1 MRMITIAHRI
11 QLMPNNKQKTYFRKA
26 IGCCRLAYNW
36 GLAEWKRRYKEGE
49 RGLSGRKLRN
59 NFNKIR
65 GEQFPFTYEVTKYAT
80 AHAFDDLQ
88 RAFDNFFAHRAEY
101 PRPHRKKDDIGSFYV
116 GNDHPE
122 RLLTDTND
130 SLKFLKG
137 IAYNTKGK
145 HQYLNVPNLGRVKM
159 SQRLR
164 FNGKV
169 LGVKVSQDGDKF
181 FASFQV
187 PITEEEY
194 LRTHPKAA
202 AKKHGAVGIDF
213 GLDEAMTLS
222 DGIAIH
228 NPRTLHKHQRKITR
242 LSRQLSKRQH
252 AKTKQERLQGVKR
265 SNNYKKL
272 SHRLGREQR
281 HVTAIRQDFTQKLT
295 TILTTHYKAICI
307 EDLNVKGMQRGKLA
321 KSVSDMAFGE
331 LRRQIEYKA
340 AMNGVSVTVADRFYP
355 SSKTCSHCGAKK
367 EDLTLKDRTF
377 VCPECGHT
385 INRDLNAALNLLSLI
400 TNQVGADYPELTP
413 ADLTA
418 LHSRFTLN
426 GIATSK
432 VETGRQRK
440 L

>member
-1 MRMITIAHRI
+1 MLTVAHRI

-26 IGCCRLAYNW
+26 IGCARFAYNW

-49 RGLSGRKLRN
+49 RGLTGRKLRDS
-59 NFNKIR
+59 FNEIR

-80 AHAFDDLQ
+80 AHAFNDLQ
-88 RAFDNFFAHRAEY
+88 QAFDGFFEHRTNY
-101 PRPHRKKDDIGSFYV
+101 PTKHKKDGVGSFYI
-116 GNDHPE
+116 GADQAK
-122 RLLTDTND
+122 LSDTHNG
-130 SLKFLKG
+130 LKHLKKM
-137 IAYNTKGK
+137 AHNVSGK
-145 HQYLNVPNLGRVKM
+145 HHYLNVPNLGYVKM
-159 SQRLR
+159 TERLR

-187 PITEEEY
+187 QITEEEY
-194 LRTHPKAA
+194 RRTHPHSIDE
-202 AKKHGAVGIDF
+202 KHGAVGIDF

-228 NPRTLHKHQRKITR
+228 NPRTIRKHQRKITR

-265 SNNYKKL
+265 SNNYRKL
-272 SHRLGREQR
+272 ARRLGSEQR
-281 HVTAIRQDFTQKLT
+281 HVAAIRQDFTQKLT
-295 TILTTHYKAICI
+295 TIITTHYRAISI
-307 EDLNVKGMQRGKLA
+307 EDLNVKGMKRGKLA

-331 LRRQIEYKA
+331 LRRQIEHKA
-340 AMNGVSVTVADRFYP
+340 AFGGVSVTVADRFYP

-367 EDLTLKDRTF
+367 DDLTLKYRTF
-377 VCPECGHT
+377 ICPECGHT

-400 TNQVGADYPELTP
+400 KQNVGIDCPELTP

-426 GIATSK
+426 EIATSK
-432 VETGRQRK
+432 DETGKQQK
-440 L
+440 S